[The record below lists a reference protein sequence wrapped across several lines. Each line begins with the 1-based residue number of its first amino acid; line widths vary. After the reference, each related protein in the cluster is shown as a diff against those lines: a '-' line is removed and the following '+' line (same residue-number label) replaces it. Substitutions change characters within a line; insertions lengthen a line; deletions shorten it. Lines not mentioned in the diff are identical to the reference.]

1 MPPDDLNALFLA
13 QCDKLTRLTAAL
25 GFPGDEPVEKLVGL
39 ARELRRDAESIRKLR
54 RFHAQNPDLTTHDLS

>member
-1 MPPDDLNALFLA
+1 MPPDELHALFLA
-13 QCDKLTRLTAAL
+13 QCDTLARLTAAL

-54 RFHAQNPDLTTHDLS
+54 AHFKHDPEILP